1 VLVAVILPT
10 QEAEIRRIQVQS
22 QPRQIVLETLLKKIH
37 YKKRAGGVAQGGEGP
52 EFKLQHTTKKKNT
65 RKVSPRA
72 RTDICYVLFLHSIPY
87 LLFHHL
93 T

>member
-37 YKKRAGGVAQGGEGP
+37 YKKRAGSRCT
-52 EFKLQHTTKKKNT
+52 EFKPQYYKNKIKKENLGSSVVAHTSNPSTGDVKAG
-65 RKVSPRA
+65 R
-72 RTDICYVLFLHSIPY
+72 
-87 LLFHHL
+87 
-93 T
+93 